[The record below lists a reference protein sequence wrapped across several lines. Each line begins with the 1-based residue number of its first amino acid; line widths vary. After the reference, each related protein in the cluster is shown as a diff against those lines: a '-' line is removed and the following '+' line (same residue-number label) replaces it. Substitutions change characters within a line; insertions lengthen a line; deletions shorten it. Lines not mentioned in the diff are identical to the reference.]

1 ADAQAVAAGRAA
13 LEELAELATAEPAL
27 VGGAPEIASALA
39 GLDVRI
45 GDEPGAGRVE
55 VTDPLAI
62 RARRV
67 RALIVCGLQA
77 GGGPR
82 AGTSRPRRAPPGAPR
97 PPPGRPRGR
106 SRSRRCA
113 RRPRCACCA
122 SAPRGR
128 RRAWR
133 PGRPVR

>member
-1 ADAQAVAAGRAA
+1 
-13 LEELAELATAEPAL
+13 TAEPAL
-27 VGGAPEIASALA
+27 VGGAREIASALA

-77 GGGPR
+77 GDWPR
-82 AGTSRPRRAPPGAPR
+82 AAPGAAFLGDEERRQLALASGIRLAR
-97 PPPGRPRGR
+97 PDDGGLGAERYMYIATV
-106 SRSRRCA
+106 SRTQ
-113 RRPRCACCA
+113 
-122 SAPRGR
+122 
-128 RRAWR
+128 WR
-133 PGRPVR
+133 H